1 MRAKVNLPK
10 LKNLEKA
17 VGRKRFANGQQVSV
31 PHLISE
37 INIPEQLQRTKT
49 DLNENLFWRYRLLI
63 QLKYETGFDN

>member
-1 MRAKVNLPK
+1 M
-10 LKNLEKA
+10 EKA

-49 DLNENLFWRYRLLI
+49 DLNENFILAVQVADTGLFEI
-63 QLKYETGFDN
+63 